1 MKNGDWSGR
10 EEPERRKPGYNNE
23 ERVRAGMLL
32 KGESVEE
39 RGKNEVV
46 DNFCRR
52 KFCEQNFMQA
62 RGSREAADNFCRK
75 K

>member
-1 MKNGDWSGR
+1 MEQPLTTLLCK
-10 EEPERRKPGYNNE
+10 EPPPEGKPWNK
-23 ERVRAGMLL
+23 A
-32 KGESVEE
+32 
-39 RGKNEVV
+39 